1 MPRDAAGTG
10 TSPIGPSDP
19 KGAWGR
25 PARGLRQTQA
35 ERAGEWFAPPYLPPS
50 SLLPRP
56 ALPPKAARMTTAPVP
71 KSWISAIHAYV
82 PGKSTGADGRPLIK
96 LSANENPLG
105 TSPAALAAR
114 AEVVAPATYPDPDS
128 TALRTALGER
138 HGIDPAL
145 IVMGT
150 GSDELL
156 HIAAQGYAGPGDEVI
171 YVRFGFSV
179 YDIAARRCGAV
190 PVVAPDAD
198 FGTDVDALL
207 ALVTPRTRVVFLA
220 NPNNPTGSFL
230 PRGDVARLHAA
241 LPADVLLV
249 IDQAYAEYLAP
260 KDDDGALALAAAHA
274 NVLVTRTF
282 SKIYGLAGER
292 IGWGTGAPG
301 IVDTLNRIRGPFNV
315 SNSGQAMALAA
326 VGDQAFVEHA
336 RVHNAA
342 ERARFVKAVEALGNH
357 GLRPLPS
364 EANFVLILFEGA
376 LTAETAYN
384 ALADAGYIVR
394 WLPGQGLPQ
403 ALRITIGT
411 AAQMDDIA
419 AVLRR
424 LTGAA

>member
-1 MPRDAAGTG
+1 M
-10 TSPIGPSDP
+10 TSSVP
-19 KGAWGR
+19 GA
-25 PARGLRQTQA
+25 PT
-35 ERAGEWFAPPYLPPS
+35 
-50 SLLPRP
+50 
-56 ALPPKAARMTTAPVP
+56 P

-82 PGKSTGADGRPLIK
+82 PGESAGADGRPLIK

-114 AEVVAPATYPDPDS
+114 ADAADPARYPDPDS
-128 TALRTALGER
+128 TALRAAIGQL

-145 IVMGT
+145 VVMGT

-156 HIAAQGYAGPGDEVI
+156 HIAAQAYAGPGDEII
-171 YVRFGFSV
+171 YVRYGFSV

-198 FGTDVDALL
+198 YGTDVDALL
-207 ALVTPRTRVVFLA
+207 ALVNERTRVVFVA

-230 PRGDVARLHAA
+230 PRGEIARLHAA

-249 IDQAYAEYLAP
+249 VDQAYAEYLAP
-260 KDDDGALALAAAHA
+260 EDDDCALALAAVHG

-292 IGWGTGAPG
+292 IGWATGARP
-301 IVDTLNRIRGPFNV
+301 IIDTLNCIRGPFNV
-315 SNSGQAMALAA
+315 SSTGQAMALAA
-326 VGDQAFVEHA
+326 VADQDFVAAA
-336 RVHNAA
+336 RDHNAR
-342 ERARFVKAVEALGNH
+342 ERARFAEAIGALGNH

-364 EANFVLILFEGA
+364 EANFVLILFEGK
-376 LTAETAYN
+376 LTAETAYE
-384 ALADAGYIVR
+384 ALAQAGYIVR

-411 AAQMDDIA
+411 APQMDDIA

-424 LTGAA
+424 LAGAA